1 MRIKLGFVET
11 DKIYI
16 KRLFIALIMFYGDGL
31 IVYSYIDESAANKGI
46 EKQRADIVQPERRR
60 TLYIFQRFVFFY
72 TDILVLYLEY
82 TARVIRRKKNSELA
96 EVITFTSPICGCGT
110 TSVAAA
116 FAINCSLNN
125 KSALYLNLETIP
137 CTEIIFDGAGKYT
150 FTDVVYAV
158 KSKMSDLSMKLESFA
173 VTDSVR
179 VDYFLSPVN
188 CMDLHELNEEDI
200 EILIDELKAL
210 GLYDFIV
217 VDLSFTLNNTFK
229 KVLEC
234 SDKTVFVTGDNE
246 KDSLK
251 LQKLQGLMN
260 VYMQDEDFVSRAYI
274 IINNTMESRHMLD
287 CSKYNIVAQF
297 EKLSDS
303 NNFRQT
309 INQLA
314 NNQKFLKLY

>member
-16 KRLFIALIMFYGDGL
+16 EKLFVALIMFYSDRL
-31 IVYSYIDESAANKGI
+31 IVYSCIDEGSANNGI
-46 EKQRADIVQPERRR
+46 EKQKTEIVQPEKKRA
-60 TLYIFQRFVFFY
+60 LYIFQKLVFFY
-72 TDILVLYLEY
+72 TDILVMYLEY
-82 TARVIRRKKNSELA
+82 TSRIIRRKKNSELA

-137 CTEIIFDGAGKYT
+137 CTEIIFDGEGKYT

-173 VTDSVR
+173 VTDSVK
-179 VDYFLSPVN
+179 VDYFLSPDN

-217 VDLSFTLNNTFK
+217 VDLSFTLNDTFK

-251 LQKLQGLMN
+251 LQKLQELMK

-274 IINNTMESRHMLD
+274 VINNTIKSRHMLD
-287 CSKYNIVAQF
+287 GSKYNIVAQF
-297 EKLSDS
+297 EKISDC

-314 NNQKFLKLY
+314 NNQMFLKLY

>member
-16 KRLFIALIMFYGDGL
+16 ERLIAALIRFYFAGTE
-31 IVYSYIDESAANKGI
+31 VYSYMDIGNTNSEI
-46 EKQRADIVQPERRR
+46 EEQRDDIVPSERRR
-60 TLYIFQRFVFFY
+60 AIYIFQKAVFFY
-72 TDILVLYLEY
+72 KDVLVLYLEY
-82 TARVIRRKKNSELA
+82 TSRIIRRRQNGELA

-137 CTEIIFDGAGKYT
+137 CTEIIFDGKGKYT

-158 KSKMSDLSMKLESFA
+158 KSKLSDLSMKLESFA

-188 CMDLHELNEEDI
+188 CMDLYELNEEDI

-217 VDLSFTLNNTFK
+217 IDISFSLNGNFK

-234 SDKTVFVTGDNE
+234 SDKTVFVTGENE
-246 KDSLK
+246 KDCLK
-251 LQKLQGLMN
+251 LQKLQGLMEE
-260 VYMQDEDFVSRAYI
+260 YMGDEDFVRRAYI
-274 IINNTMESRHMLD
+274 IINNTLESNHLLNCAD
-287 CSKYNIVAQF
+287 YNIIARF
-297 EKLSDS
+297 EKMPDN

-314 NNQKFLKLY
+314 NSQMFLKLY